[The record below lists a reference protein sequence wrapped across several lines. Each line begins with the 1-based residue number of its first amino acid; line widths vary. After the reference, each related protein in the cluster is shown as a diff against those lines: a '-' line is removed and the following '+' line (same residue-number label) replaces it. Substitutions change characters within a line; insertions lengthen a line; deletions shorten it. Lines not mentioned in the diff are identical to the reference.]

1 MIIIIIVIRKA
12 TKYLMNFPIL
22 GSEDMYQIENSVM
35 DHVMNRAT
43 GMKVKDSVSSVIVIL
58 MFSVGVVIMGV
69 NVIVNSLLLLS
80 SVLRGIM
87 LIINV
92 NIRVYLILLI
102 LFLCRG

>member
-1 MIIIIIVIRKA
+1 MIIIIIVIRKV
-12 TKYLMNFPIL
+12 TRYLINFPIL
-22 GSEDMYQIENSVM
+22 GSEDMYQIENSTI

-58 MFSVGVVIMGV
+58 MFSVGVVIMGI
-69 NVIVNSLLLLS
+69 NVIVSSLLLLS